1 MHLIIDGYSSNQ
13 KILSD
18 EELLRKWLESYPAR
32 IGMTRISPPYVL
44 KYIGPVLDDW
54 GISGFV
60 FIAESHIGIHTFV
73 ERNYI
78 NIDVFS
84 CKDFDSEKAIQ
95 DFTEGFQLVKLRTY
109 LLDREWPATEPRT
122 RRRERRANHQRF
134 IYHERS

>member
-1 MHLIIDGYSSNQ
+1 MHLIIDGYSSNK
-13 KILSD
+13 KILRD
-18 EELLRKWLESYPAR
+18 EDFLRKCLENYPAR

-44 KYIGPVLDDW
+44 KYVGPVLEDW

-84 CKDFDSEKAIQ
+84 CKDFDTDKAIE
-95 DFTEGFQLVKLRTY
+95 DLREGFELVKLRTC
-109 LLDREWPATEPRT
+109 LIDREWAKAETAT
-122 RRRERRANHQRF
+122 ANPQSF
-134 IYHERS
+134 IYHERP